1 MIDETATDETV
12 IDETSID
19 SGRITSVSAVAKAKP
34 LYDRRK
40 VETKHTTNDYDFLV
54 IDAHEKWKDAKDF
67 SGRYEL
73 DFGGKVLNIPLKGIS
88 YLAWEQ
94 QEEMYPYPEKPVDK
108 DGDKP
113 SKQQLDEYAA
123 LVENIRQQRKV
134 FMFQDV
140 VGKSIPGQ
148 SMDEKVAWLS
158 NRGYDTVEAFYAYI
172 ELHMTGL
179 SDGDL
184 LQAYNME
191 SAQENHRPPSI
202 DLTSF
207 EDWDTA
213 DKTHATFRMSRKFDD
228 HIVEFNLRRVPHETK
243 EKIDRE
249 TQVPD
254 PPQKPGRNP
263 ITKKFDPAFFTQ
275 DTKDHRWLQAC
286 AAMRHKK
293 TVMVLDATL
302 PFDIPG
308 NDFKEKYAWISKK
321 LMGDV
326 YKLERFVF
334 EELLG
339 YRRQLDFFTS
349 N

>member
-1 MIDETATDETV
+1 MIETTGSAAVME
-12 IDETSID
+12 E
-19 SGRITSVSAVAKAKP
+19 ITPVLAEKKLKP
-34 LYDRRK
+34 LYERRK
-40 VETKHTTNDYDFLV
+40 VETKNTCNDYDFLV
-54 IDAHEKWKDAKDF
+54 VDSSEKWKDAKEF
-67 SGRYEL
+67 PGRYEL
-73 DFGGKVLNIPLKGIS
+73 NFGGKVLNIALKGVS

-94 QEEMYPYPEKPVDK
+94 QEEMYPYPDRPIEKDGEKPT
-108 DGDKP
+108 
-113 SKQQLDEYAA
+113 KQQLEEHDA

-148 SMDEKVAWLS
+148 SMDEKVTWLN
-158 NRGYDTVEAFYAYI
+158 NRGYDAVEAFYSYV

-179 SDGDL
+179 SDGNTL
-184 LQAYNME
+184 EAYNLE
-191 SAQENHRPPSI
+191 SSQSNHKPTAI

-213 DKTHATFRMSRKFDD
+213 DKTHATFRISRKFDE
-228 HIVEFNLRRVPHETK
+228 HIIEFNLRRVPHDTK

-263 ITKKFDPAFFTQ
+263 LTKKFDPAFFTS
-275 DTKDHRWLQAC
+275 DTKDHRWLQNC

-293 TVMVLDATL
+293 TVMVLEATL
-302 PFDIPG
+302 PFEIPG
-308 NDFKEKYAWISKK
+308 NDYKEKYSWISKK

-326 YKLERFVF
+326 YKLERFIF